1 MLGLLATGLRQRFNQ
16 VLTPLFARLDYH
28 GIAWPWSV
36 DVISLPEE
44 RKHFDWALLA
54 TPALAD
60 LEPTFR
66 RIQDHRSLMLHPVER
81 FSPRLKNHA
90 VWGDRQ
96 FAGAVTDVLWGSVR
110 RCGVV
115 CGDQAPLIAVHLPAL
130 TLPQR

>member
-1 MLGLLATGLRQRFNQ
+1 MALLGFNLARLHPDGLSFAHVLCSGLLATGLRQRFNQ

-90 VWGDRQ
+90 VWGDR
-96 FAGAVTDVLWGSVR
+96 
-110 RCGVV
+110 
-115 CGDQAPLIAVHLPAL
+115 
-130 TLPQR
+130 